1 MPRPMQG
8 IGDINSG
15 GGFILTGYA
24 GCINGGRP
32 TACIGDIVSPHD
44 RKPTHFAVV
53 GTGNP
58 RVIVG
63 GRPVARLGDF
73 DTCGHI
79 RLGGNSTVL
88 T

>member
-32 TACIGDIVSPHD
+32 LSLI
-44 RKPTHFAVV
+44 
-53 GTGNP
+53 
-58 RVIVG
+58 
-63 GRPVARLGDF
+63 
-73 DTCGHI
+73 HI
-79 RLGGNSTVL
+79 
-88 T
+88 

>member
-8 IGDINSG
+8 IGDINNG
-15 GGFILTGYA
+15 GGVILTGYPR
-24 GCINGGRP
+24 CINGGRP

-58 RVIVG
+58 RCIVG

-73 DTCGHI
+73 VTCGHV
-79 RLGGNSTVL
+79 RLMGNPKAL
-88 T
+88 C

>member
-1 MPRPMQG
+1 MTRPMQG

-73 DTCGHI
+73 DTCGHV
-79 RLGGNSTVL
+79 RLMGNPKVL
-88 T
+88 C

>member
-1 MPRPMQG
+1 MPRPMQRR
-8 IGDINSG
+8 GDPNNG
-15 GGFILTGYA
+15 GGFIISGSFNSLV
-24 GCINGGRP
+24 GGRSI
-32 TACIGDIVSPHD
+32 ARIGDIVSPHD

-58 RVIVG
+58 TVLTN
-63 GRPVARLGDF
+63 GRPTARLGDF

-79 RLGGNSTVL
+79 RLGGNPTVL

>member
-73 DTCGHI
+73 DTCGHV
-79 RLGGNSTVL
+79 RLMGNPKAL
-88 T
+88 C

>member
-32 TACIGDIVSPHD
+32 TSCIGDIVSPHD

-73 DTCGHI
+73 DTCGHV
-79 RLGGNSTVL
+79 RLMGNPKVL
-88 T
+88 C

>member
-32 TACIGDIVSPHD
+32 TACIGDVVSPHD
-44 RKPTHFAVV
+44 SKPTHFAVV
-53 GTGNP
+53 ATGNP
-58 RVIVG
+58 KCIVG
-63 GRPVARLGDF
+63 GRPTARLGDF
-73 DTCGHI
+73 DSCGHV
-79 RLGGNSTVL
+79 RLMGNPKAL
-88 T
+88 C